1 MQRNIS
7 NKIQPGDT
15 LNPLLDYGGI
25 PAVDDEAN
33 LENLYSKVD
42 KLGGFWKTGKSDESL
57 ARYIPNILPVTRK
70 IEIAS
75 SIPRK
80 AFASVT

>member
-15 LNPLLDYGGI
+15 LNPMLDYGGI

-70 IEIAS
+70 IKLPALFQEKHL
-75 SIPRK
+75 PL
-80 AFASVT
+80 